1 MSNSHLKE
9 ADLPAVD
16 APQQQQPPRF
26 TCTWCRG
33 GTDAIWV
40 HVSGELDRKTAP
52 RLAQM
57 LHDARLNARMVVLD
71 LRDLSEIDRSGV
83 RTIIDAADAA
93 RADHR
98 RQVVVRGPAAVDR
111 VVASVDAAHRLDL
124 IDIVQPT
131 AVG

>member
-1 MSNSHLKE
+1 MTNSHLKE
-9 ADLPAVD
+9 ADPPTVE
-16 APQQQQPPRF
+16 PSQPPPRF

-33 GTDAIWV
+33 GVDAIWV
-40 HVSGELDRKTAP
+40 HVSGELDREGVPK
-52 RLAQM
+52 LART

-71 LRDLSEIDRSGV
+71 LRDLTGIDRSGV
-83 RTIIDAADAA
+83 RAIVDASRAA

-111 VVASVDAAHRLDL
+111 AFASVDAAHRLDL

>member
-1 MSNSHLKE
+1 MTNSHLKE
-9 ADLPAVD
+9 ADPPAV
-16 APQQQQPPRF
+16 APSKPPPRF

-33 GTDAIWV
+33 GVDAIWV
-40 HVSGELDRKTAP
+40 HVSGELDREGAP
-52 RLAQM
+52 KLART

-71 LRDLSEIDRSGV
+71 LRDLTEIDRSGV
-83 RTIIDAADAA
+83 RTIVDASAAA

-111 VVASVDAAHRLDL
+111 AFERLDAAHRLDL
-124 IDIVQPT
+124 IDIVAPT